1 MAKLL
6 ISLENQF
13 VREQQLDESDHV
25 TIGRRKSNM
34 IVIENLAVSGEHSVI
49 VAMDNNYFLEDLDST
64 NGTHVNGKRIK
75 RHVLQDGDVIE
86 IGKYRMK
93 FVNQGGGNMSVAD
106 FEKTLVM
113 KPKMAPDTAAMLQK
127 KSFGD
132 TQIVNSELAKNVAE
146 LWGVNL
152 ASQDGDKTTMLSQT
166 QQAADPAVAQKRGV
180 IQIMNGN
187 NAGKELELIKTLTT
201 LGKPGLQV
209 AVIVRRPDGYY
220 LTHVEGPHMP
230 MINGKD
236 IAGQSSKLG
245 DHDIIEVGKVKMEF
259 YLRDAPSA

>member
-13 VREQQLDESDHV
+13 VREQQLDESEQI

-34 IVIENLAVSGEHSVI
+34 IVIENLAVSGEHAVI
-49 VAMDNNYFLEDLDST
+49 MAMDNNYFLEDLDST

-75 RHVLQDGDVIE
+75 RHVLQDGDVVE

-113 KPKMAPDTAAMLQK
+113 KPKMAPDTSALMAK

-132 TQIVNSELAKNVAE
+132 TQIVNSELAKSVAE

-152 ASQDGDKTTMLSQT
+152 ANQEASRTQAVSQAPNAS
-166 QQAADPAVAQKRGV
+166 QKRGV
-180 IQIMNGN
+180 IQIVNGN
-187 NAGKELELIKTLTT
+187 NAGKELELVKTLTT

-230 MINGKD
+230 MVNGKD
-236 IAGQSSKLG
+236 IGGQSHKLD

-259 YLRDAPSA
+259 FLRDAPEGTA

>member
-13 VREQQLDESDHV
+13 VREQQLDESDHI

-34 IVIENLAVSGEHSVI
+34 IVIENLAVSGEHAVI
-49 VAMDNNYFLEDLDST
+49 VAMDSNYFLEDLDST
-64 NGTHVNGKRIK
+64 NGTHVNGKRVK
-75 RHVLQDGDVIE
+75 RHVLNDGDVIE
-86 IGKYRMK
+86 IGKYKMK
-93 FVNQGGGNMSVAD
+93 FVSQGGGGNMSVAD

-113 KPKMAPDTAAMLQK
+113 KPKMAPDTASMLQK

-152 ASQDGDKTTMLSQT
+152 QNPDLNKTSVLNQT
-166 QQAADPAVAQKRGV
+166 QPINAQQKRGV

-187 NAGKELELIKTLTT
+187 NAGKELELVKTLTT

-230 MINGKD
+230 LINGKD
-236 IAGQSSKLG
+236 IGGQSHKLN
-245 DHDIIEVGKVKMEF
+245 DRDIIEVGKVKMEF
-259 YLRDAPSA
+259 FLRDLPTN